1 MTDNEVTREK
11 TFNEELPY
19 FKERMKDAFERYIDS
34 DGHIDVVDISL
45 LIDTKRILRK
55 AEEEIN
61 RQQKEVDRYER
72 ESNSKFDKWKLL
84 DDRTKQ
90 RYAELYE
97 EAKSVVRAEAIKEFA
112 ERLKKR
118 QVRICDCFE
127 GVSIIDIDKLVKEM
141 VGEE

>member
-19 FKERMKDAFERYIDS
+19 FKKQMKDAFERYTNS
-34 DGHIDVVDISL
+34 DGHIDVAHISL
-45 LIDTKRILRK
+45 IIDTKRILRK

>member
-11 TFNEELPY
+11 TFSEELPY
-19 FKERMKDAFERYIDS
+19 FKKQMKDAFERLINS

-55 AEEEIN
+55 AEEEIT
-61 RQQKEVDRYER
+61 RQPAEIDRYER